1 MEGKDR
7 KCLNVK
13 VVLLKQMPHN
23 RSYYQT
29 YEIKDELGRKV
40 SFHEKNKVNPKNT
53 SIAYL
58 SSIIQDDKL
67 MDEEN

>member
-40 SFHEKNKVNPKNT
+40 SFHEKNKANPKNT